1 MITKKLFHDIITFC
15 NNYID
20 NKNILFG
27 INKYATFIG
36 VGISIWS
43 LDNNDMIDNQIGTIT
58 SHINNIDDFR
68 DFKQKVL
75 EELPKLLEKLKE
87 N

>member
-20 NKNILFG
+20 NKNILFT
-27 INKYATFIG
+27 INKYPIFINAS
-36 VGISIWS
+36 ISVWS
-43 LDNNDMIDNQIGTIT
+43 LDNGNFINNQIGTINSYIYT
-58 SHINNIDDFR
+58 IDDFK

-75 EELPKLLEKLKE
+75 EELPKLLEQLKE
-87 N
+87 K